1 MSVLPREIAACAEI
15 VRRRHG
21 ATAVDRIARYQA
33 LLLSEGN
40 ESAAAIWSRVMD
52 HLRGGDALE
61 LTEEARW
68 QADEPALAT
77 AAAPAPSGV
86 PAQAQVAAEPV
97 AADAEER

>member
-40 ESAAAIWSRVMD
+40 ESAAAIWERVMD
-52 HLRGGDALE
+52 HLRAGDALQP
-61 LTEEARW
+61 TPEARW
-68 QADEPALAT
+68 QADDPP
-77 AAAPAPSGV
+77 AAPAAPE
-86 PAQAQVAAEPV
+86 PEARLAAL
-97 AADAEER
+97 AER